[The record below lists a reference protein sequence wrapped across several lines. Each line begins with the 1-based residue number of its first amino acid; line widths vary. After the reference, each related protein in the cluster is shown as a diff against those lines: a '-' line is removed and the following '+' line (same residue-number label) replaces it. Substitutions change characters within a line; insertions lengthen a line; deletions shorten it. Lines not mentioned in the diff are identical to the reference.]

1 MKIIGIT
8 GKVVEVAYKPE
19 YKQDRRFYPKPS
31 EQANVIVEIA
41 TDEGLVGWGEAAHSP
56 GIYGENAA
64 QTMAALDYFRPF
76 LVGRDPL
83 QITALNME
91 LDRMSPIG
99 NVAAKAGIDVALHDV
114 VGKALGVPVYQLL
127 GGRVHERL
135 ITHISP
141 ATYEGT
147 VAQIERLVGQGYRIF
162 KQKGSGDTE
171 YDLAL
176 IHSLLD
182 QVSPDVTIS
191 IDVNQGWST
200 LQALRIIEEIERR
213 PTFPTNLI
221 IEQPTRAAD
230 FKGQAYIRER
240 TQIPLMADDA
250 IRTVDDLEKIIELGA
265 ADIVS
270 LKISRVGGIQK
281 CQQMIHM
288 AEAAN
293 VSYIVDE
300 INEMR
305 VANTAVAHLALASRK
320 PLYTGTACWTSLEWD
335 VVKSGGV
342 QLVDGHATLPD
353 APGLGI
359 EALQF
364 PAEGQESDA
373 TR

>member
-1 MKIIGIT
+1 MKIVGIT
-8 GKVVEVAYKPE
+8 GRAVEVTYRPE
-19 YKQDRRFYPKPS
+19 YQHDRRFYPKPS
-31 EQANVIVEIA
+31 AQANVVVEII
-41 TDEGLVGWGEAAHSP
+41 TDEGIVGWGEAAHSP

-64 QTMAALDYFRPF
+64 QTMAAIDYFRPV
-76 LVGRDPL
+76 LVGRDPM
-83 QITALNME
+83 QITALNVE

-99 NVAAKAGIDVALHDV
+99 NVAAKAGIDVALHDL

-127 GGRVHERL
+127 GGLVHKKL

-147 VAQIERLVGQGYRIF
+147 AQQIERLVAEGYRIF
-162 KQKGSGDTE
+162 KQKASGDTD

-176 IHSLLD
+176 IHGLLD
-182 QVSPDVTIS
+182 QVGLDVTIAV
-191 IDVNQGWST
+191 DVNQGWST
-200 LQALRIIEEIERR
+200 LQALRILEELERR
-213 PTFPTNLI
+213 PVFPTNLI
-221 IEQPTRAAD
+221 IEQPTWAAD
-230 FKGQAYIRER
+230 FKGQAYIRDR
-240 TQIPLMADDA
+240 IQIPLMADDA
-250 IRTVDDLEKIIELGA
+250 IRTVDDLEKIIEIGA

-305 VANTAVAHLALASRK
+305 LANTAVAHLALASRK

-335 VVKSGGV
+335 IVKSGGV
-342 QLVDGHATLPD
+342 QLVGGYAVLPD
-353 APGLGI
+353 TPGLGI

-364 PAEGQESDA
+364 PPK
-373 TR
+373 